1 MGNEIQDGYIVFYQ
15 LEKGKPANIPAGG
28 SAATDQATLK
38 N

>member
-1 MGNEIQDGYIVFYQ
+1 MGTEIQDGYIVFYQ

-28 SAATDQATLK
+28 SVAADSEASK